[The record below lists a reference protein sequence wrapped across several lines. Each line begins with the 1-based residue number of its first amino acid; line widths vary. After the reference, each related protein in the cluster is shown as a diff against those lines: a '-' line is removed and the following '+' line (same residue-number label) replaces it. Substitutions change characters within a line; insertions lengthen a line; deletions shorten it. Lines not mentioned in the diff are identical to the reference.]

1 MRRILVTALLLA
13 LAGCSS
19 RGMDEAEC
27 HTADWR
33 AIGYEDGA
41 QGYSTKSFGNR
52 RKACAEHGVVAK
64 FDDYMAGHDQGLT
77 RFCRPQNG
85 YNLGAQGYRYSG
97 VCPAEFEAGFLAAHG
112 DGFGLYTRRREVN
125 RIARNLDRAR
135 ARSAEIEHQI
145 AESTTL
151 LISPGI
157 PPARRAELVIELKQL
172 AEEKIRVEESIPEL
186 EYDYEVAKRAL
197 DDYRAEIATRPAD

>member
-1 MRRILVTALLLA
+1 MRPLVLLLFL
-13 LAGCSS
+13 LAVSGCS
-19 RGMDEAEC
+19 GMSVEEC
-27 HTADWR
+27 SVADWR

-41 QGYSTKSFGNR
+41 KGLSPGAFGKHR
-52 RKACAEHGVVAK
+52 QACAEHGVAAD
-64 FDDYMAGHDQGLT
+64 FDGYLAGRKAGLAHY
-77 RFCRPQNG
+77 CRPQNG
-85 YNLGAQGYRYSG
+85 YNLGARGYRYSG
-97 VCPAEFEAGFLAAHG
+97 VCPAELEAGFLAAHG

-125 RIARNLDRAR
+125 RIAKNLDRAR
-135 ARSAEIEHQI
+135 ARSQEIEHLI
-145 AESTTL
+145 AGDTTL

-197 DDYRAEIATRPAD
+197 DDYRAESATRPAD